1 MDIRAF
7 LKSLKFRNMV
17 QPELKDNGAFTN
29 KTYFDTQGLSGL
41 LILFIMGQLDI
52 GMGSDAATTPPKLE
66 ECDET
71 GGTYSAI
78 TAAALSACPVTADD
92 GKMYGIFVD
101 LTKTRKRYIQVDDPV
116 AGDGSAGVAACVLG
130 IGFPSDVMPRSAAEM
145 GLAELISA

>member
-1 MDIRAF
+1 MDIRAV
-7 LKSLKFRNMV
+7 LKALKFCNMV

-41 LILFIMGQLDI
+41 LVLFIMGQLDI
-52 GMGSDAATTPPKLE
+52 GFGSNTAAGLPALE
-66 ECDET
+66 ECDTT
-71 GGTYSAI
+71 GGTYTAI
-78 TAAALSACPVTADD
+78 SGAALTACPVTADD

-101 LTKTRKRYIQVDDPV
+101 LSKTRKRYIQVDDPV
-116 AGDGSAGVAACVLG
+116 AGDGTAGVAAAVLG